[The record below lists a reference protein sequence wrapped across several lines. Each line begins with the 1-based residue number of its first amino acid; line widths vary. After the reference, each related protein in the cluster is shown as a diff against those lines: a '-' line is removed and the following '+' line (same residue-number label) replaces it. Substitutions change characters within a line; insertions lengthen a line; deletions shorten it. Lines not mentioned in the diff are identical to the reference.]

1 MKNLTHNTQNSHSLR
16 ALTSHKFP
24 SFGGAGVVFGGAGVV
39 FGGAGVVF
47 GGARVGYPQRCR
59 GTKNERKPIETR

>member
-39 FGGAGVVF
+39 FGGA
-47 GGARVGYPQRCR
+47 RVGYPQRCR